1 MIIGLIGAFAMV
13 LMSMLLGGNM
23 GMFINVP
30 SVLIVF
36 VGSIFVSMSK
46 LTLEKFLGVGS
57 VVGKAFSFKMVTPDD
72 MIDEIVELADA
83 ARKGGLLSLEGRETS
98 HEFLS
103 KGIQLLVDGHDP
115 EVVKQLLT
123 KDMRMTS
130 ARHTEGTTFFTA
142 LGDVAPAMGM
152 IGTLIGLVAMLANMA
167 TRPSSP
173 PAELLPSLDPAI
185 WTACKS
191 AQYKVS
197 SA

>member
-103 KGIQLLVDGHDP
+103 KGIQLLVDSHDP

-123 KDMRMTS
+123 KDMKMTS
-130 ARHTEGTTFFTA
+130 ARHEEGTTF
-142 LGDVAPAMGM
+142 LPPWAMWRQPW
-152 IGTLIGLVAMLANMA
+152 A
-167 TRPSSP
+167 
-173 PAELLPSLDPAI
+173 
-185 WTACKS
+185 
-191 AQYKVS
+191 
-197 SA
+197 